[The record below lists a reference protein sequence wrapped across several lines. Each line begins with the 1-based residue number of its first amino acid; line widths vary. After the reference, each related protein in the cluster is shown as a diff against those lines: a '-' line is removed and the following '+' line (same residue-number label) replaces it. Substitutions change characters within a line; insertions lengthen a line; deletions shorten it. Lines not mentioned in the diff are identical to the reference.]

1 MDSYTLYL
9 LVNNSNHYTYV
20 GITNNPENRLRK
32 HNGELVGGA
41 KYTNMKKGDGEWQ
54 YYGFI
59 LNLEKNESLSIEKK
73 IHIHTKKTYGKSPLD
88 KRLKCINN
96 VLKDYPHL
104 SFIIL

>member
-1 MDSYTLYL
+1 LA
-9 LVNNSNHYTYV
+9 
-20 GITNNPENRLRK
+20 
-32 HNGELVGGA
+32 GGA
-41 KYTNMKKGDGEWQ
+41 KYTKMKKGDGEWE

-59 LNLEKNESLSIEKK
+59 FNLEKSESLSIEKK
-73 IHIHTKKTYGKSPLD
+73 IHIYTKKTYGKNPLD